1 MPGVEGADKTVF
13 ASHFFRGALAQLRIH
28 LSLVARFGTMG
39 ETVGAS
45 RNVSALLN
53 FAPYPIGFPL
63 RSLRGRCRLRQMRC
77 YYIRAAGATLLSY
90 VSVLLILKSIVVG
103 ASIARPFIMVS
114 SAAPDRADAKTVS
127 VSA

>member
-1 MPGVEGADKTVF
+1 MPGVEVTDETGKLPPYVSTVLSF
-13 ASHFFRGALAQLRIH
+13 A
-28 LSLVARFGTMG
+28 VARFGTME

-53 FAPYPIGFPL
+53 FATYPIVFPL

-77 YYIRAAGATLLSY
+77 YYIRAAGATLLLC

-127 VSA
+127 VSAQKRH

>member
-1 MPGVEGADKTVF
+1 MPGVE
-13 ASHFFRGALAQLRIH
+13 
-28 LSLVARFGTMG
+28 VAE
-39 ETVGAS
+39 ETVVAS

-53 FAPYPIGFPL
+53 FVPYPIVFPL

-127 VSA
+127 VSAQKRH